1 MTDTTIFAFAFGA
14 FFGALFA
21 VMAQLTSAQ
30 EGYTQG
36 RESVLSRVVTIGEPA
51 SPCRLD
57 IPLSVLAEMV
67 SMGAVDWHERCAAAV
82 GEAGNDAL

>member
-1 MTDTTIFAFAFGA
+1 MKNLELLFAFVVGVFLGVIMTW
-14 FFGALFA
+14 GDR
-21 VMAQLTSAQ
+21 VMDGQR
-30 EGYTQG
+30 GYTQG

-67 SMGAVDWHERCAAAV
+67 SMGAVQWHERCEALILSQ
-82 GEAGNDAL
+82 GENQ